1 MRTFIITKVLAC
13 NWITISICWWI
24 TRWRT
29 KILIISISTLRTFLF
44 ASMIWRISVI
54 WTTISNTKPNIFRHT
69 RNRYIDYFTSI
80 IWSVR
85 AIIRAVVGNWI
96 TIHTNSTTIINANI
110 IGVIVKEIIRIWW
123 GWNLCITI

>member
-1 MRTFIITKVLAC
+1 MRTFMITKVLAC

-44 ASMIWRISVI
+44 ASMIWRISVL
-54 WTTISNTKPNIFRHT
+54 WTTISNTKPNRLRRT
-69 RNRYIDYFTSI
+69 RNQNTGYFTSI

-85 AIIRAVVGNWI
+85 AIIRAFVGNWI
-96 TIHTNSTTIINANI
+96 TIHINSLTIINANI
-110 IGVIVKEIIRIWW
+110 IDVIVKEIIIIWW